1 MQLSQIKQLCL
12 TGMNA
17 SGFSLRQRDDK
28 SSYEDCNQY
37 EDQQTPNI
45 AIRQPSML
53 LKSQHILC
61 GVFERRI

>member
-1 MQLSQIKQLCL
+1 
-12 TGMNA
+12 MNA

-28 SSYEDCNQY
+28 SSYDGRNQY
-37 EDQQTPNI
+37 EDERTPNI
-45 AIRQPSML
+45 AIPQPSVL